1 MLGLMVTI
9 TAFSVFNAV
18 QHPDIRQSHFNLMA
32 AFIPIASLAVIDY
45 KVFEDGALDTKS
57 WIAIG
62 IAFVGVFVAN
72 LHQICCHSSSD
83 K

>member
-1 MLGLMVTI
+1 
-9 TAFSVFNAV
+9 
-18 QHPDIRQSHFNLMA
+18 MA
-32 AFIPIASLAVIDY
+32 AFIPMASLAVIDY
-45 KVFEDGALDTKS
+45 KVFEDVALDAKS

-72 LHQICCHSSSD
+72 LLQICCRSSSD